1 MSQLSGRCFNF
12 ENKNKFQVHEQGLQA
27 GFDRR
32 GHRGV
37 RRVERLLRQ
46 PGEDQDHV
54 CRRQLNILSGKE
66 KYFSFLLPLFKLS
79 YILYSTSISPCSKLA
94 AFNKVIF

>member
-1 MSQLSGRCFNF
+1 MSQLSGRSFNF
-12 ENKNKFQVHEQGLQA
+12 ENQNKFQVHEQGLQA

-54 CRRQLNILSGKE
+54 CRRQLNIFLEKKNIFHFYFHFLSSLT
-66 KYFSFLLPLFKLS
+66 FFIVQVFRRVQNLLHLIK
-79 YILYSTSISPCSKLA
+79 
-94 AFNKVIF
+94 